1 MHDTLHGFRELQG
14 TWTVTLES
22 KLAKHMDGIA
32 HKPLLEVFLE
42 VRKTCGLLEKGRCLK
57 ILRGYGLG
65 PNLALLLKNY
75 WKRQSI
81 VPKLGKCLGT
91 FFETGRRVTQVE
103 PAFPMVLNIVVDTV
117 VWEVLDVVCIPQEA

>member
-1 MHDTLHGFRELQG
+1 M
-14 TWTVTLES
+14 
-22 KLAKHMDGIA
+22 
-32 HKPLLEVFLE
+32 
-42 VRKTCGLLEKGRCLK
+42 
-57 ILRGYGLG
+57 YGLG
-65 PNLALLLKNY
+65 PNLDRLLKNY

-117 VWEVLDVVCIPQEA
+117 VWEVLDVVCIPQEAQYGMGWAAGEINLVFYANDGG

>member
-32 HKPLLEVFLE
+32 HKPLFEVFLE

-75 WKRQSI
+75 CKRQSI
-81 VPKLGKCLGT
+81 VPKSGKCLGT
-91 FFETGRRVTQVE
+91 KFRTGIGVTQGD
-103 PAFPMVLNIVVDTV
+103 PSSPIIFKIVVDTV
-117 VWEVLDVVCIPQEA
+117 VKAVIDVVFSPQ